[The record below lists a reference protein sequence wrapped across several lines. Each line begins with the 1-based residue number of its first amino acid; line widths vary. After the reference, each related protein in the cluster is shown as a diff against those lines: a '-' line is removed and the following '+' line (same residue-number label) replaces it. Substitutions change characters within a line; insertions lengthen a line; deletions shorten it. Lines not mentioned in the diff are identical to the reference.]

1 MTALETYLQT
11 GQGDYFADRTSL
23 RQGLLKE
30 VLVRAAGV
38 SKPALPELDLVE
50 LTRRKIEPMICG
62 LFPKVEQP
70 ILMEAL
76 SGSVIVVS
84 HATIES
90 IILNHTWDYSA
101 WTLANLY
108 LHSLGLPMLS
118 EEAVA
123 VLGMSEELRC
133 YITSKYFVAQDPLA
147 DFLVHEVA
155 HVFHNYKRERL
166 GLPFTRSREWL
177 LPVKF
182 ACREPFALSCE
193 AYSRI
198 RELKTNADRLNAIE
212 GIEEDSVFYEVVDI
226 LRAAVA
232 KRNGW
237 KEILRHC
244 S

>member
-11 GQGDYFADRTSL
+11 GHGNYFADRTTL

-30 VLVRAAGV
+30 ILTRTAGV
-38 SKPALPELDLVE
+38 AKPSIPDIDLVE
-50 LTRRKIEPMICG
+50 LTRLKIEPMIRG
-62 LFPKVEQP
+62 LFPKAEQP
-70 ILMEAL
+70 ILLEAL
-76 SGSVIVVS
+76 SGSVILVS
-84 HATIES
+84 HANIES
-90 IILNHTWDYSA
+90 LLLKHSWDYST

-108 LHSLGLPMLS
+108 LHSLGLPKLS

-133 YITSKYFVAQDPLA
+133 YITPKYFVEQDPLA

-182 ACREPFALSCE
+182 ACREPFALACE
-193 AYSRI
+193 AYSRL
-198 RELKTNADRLNAIE
+198 RELNTSADRISAIE
-212 GIEEDSVFYEVVDI
+212 RIEEDSVFYEVVDL
-226 LRAAVA
+226 LRTAIA

-237 KEILRHC
+237 KEILRQC